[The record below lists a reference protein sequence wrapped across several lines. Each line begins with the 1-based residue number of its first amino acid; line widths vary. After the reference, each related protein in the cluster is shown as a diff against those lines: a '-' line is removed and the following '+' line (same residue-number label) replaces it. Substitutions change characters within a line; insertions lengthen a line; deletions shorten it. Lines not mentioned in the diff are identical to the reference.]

1 MRTQQRNKKLIY
13 LCQKYQAGNITKYKP
28 PIPIYENYAPTNSD
42 SDLLSMGM
50 DYSKRLRIKS
60 DNKIFINGE
69 WLDRMS
75 VYHQGDRVYI
85 YVKPPEEHD
94 MLCKTADYEVETR
107 PIETINQLEIMLFNR
122 SGKN

>member
-60 DNKIFINGE
+60 DNKIGAMLTLENGDIITN
-69 WLDRMS
+69 LDIIDYLYSLGIRMITLTWNYQNLIS
-75 VYHQGDRVYI
+75 SSNKD
-85 YVKPPEEHD
+85 
-94 MLCKTADYEVETR
+94 
-107 PIETINQLEIMLFNR
+107 
-122 SGKN
+122 